1 MNQPRP
7 DIAELARMKRRP
19 RRRWWVAGLVLALA
33 GGAALW
39 LDRGDDGAPA
49 IRYDTAEVT
58 RGDLL
63 VTVIATGTVQPT
75 VRVDISSELS
85 GTIAAVEAD
94 FNESVREGQVLARL
108 DDTRLRAQVANAGA
122 QLASARARLD
132 SARATATETAEALG
146 SAEALDR
153 RGLATR
159 PVTVSARAAHDRALA
174 AVAMAEADVT
184 LAEANL
190 DAQRLDLE
198 KTAIRAP
205 IDGIVLDRTVE
216 KGQIVAATLNAPVLF
231 TLAGDL
237 SRMELRVGIDEADI
251 GRVRVGQEADFTV
264 DAWPGRS
271 FAATITQIRYAPD
284 ATQGVVTYTAVLSV
298 ENPELALRPGM
309 TATATITVS
318 READRL
324 LVPLAALRYAP
335 AEAGGGSRGGGGL
348 LGLIMPAAPRPAS
361 GVVDGTSI
369 WLLREGRPQRVR
381 VTPGASDGS
390 RIAITTDEVRQGD
403 RVILSQRGGGG

>member
-1 MNQPRP
+1 MSQPRP

-19 RRRWWVAGLVLALA
+19 PRRWWVAGLVLALA

-39 LDRGDDGAPA
+39 LGHGDDGASA

-132 SARATATETAEALG
+132 SARATATETAEALD

-198 KTAIRAP
+198 KTVIRAP

-271 FAATITQIRYAPD
+271 FAATITQLRYAPD

-298 ENPELALRPGM
+298 ENPDLALRPGM
-309 TATATITVS
+309 TATATITVD

-335 AEAGGGSRGGGGL
+335 AEGGGSRGGGGL
-348 LGLIMPAAPRPAS
+348 LGLIMPSPSRPQA
-361 GVVDGTSI
+361 GAVDGTSI
-369 WLLREGRPQRVR
+369 WVLRAGRPQRVR

-390 RIAITTDEVRQGD
+390 RIAITTDELRQGD
-403 RVILSQRGGGG
+403 RVILGQRGGGG